1 MSFHGVQRAGHCLSL
16 RAEHKNTERDN
27 IHGIDRSGKQHH
39 SWYACITIYT
49 HMHMSAYQCTCT
61 HANTRTHFLGGDGIQ
76 YVLRAAVL
84 LCRLAATFVMVVLLF
99 HIKQNATALHTA
111 PLISASVPQPF
122 IIASHPLLLSS
133 PNVALIAAL
142 HQAVLLRM
150 IQASPG

>member
-1 MSFHGVQRAGHCLSL
+1 MHTQV
-16 RAEHKNTERDN
+16 
-27 IHGIDRSGKQHH
+27 H
-39 SWYACITIYT
+39 S
-49 HMHMSAYQCTCT
+49 
-61 HANTRTHFLGGDGIQ
+61 NTRAKAHTRTPSVVMV

-84 LCRLAATFVMVVLLF
+84 LCRLAGTFVMVVLLF

-142 HQAVLLRM
+142 HQAVLLRT

>member
-1 MSFHGVQRAGHCLSL
+1 MVYKGLGIVCHYEQSTKTQRGIIYMIWTGVENS
-16 RAEHKNTERDN
+16 T
-27 IHGIDRSGKQHH
+27 IHDMHALPFTQ
-39 SWYACITIYT
+39 T
-49 HMHMSAYQCTCT
+49 HTSAYQCTCT

-84 LCRLAATFVMVVLLF
+84 LCRLAGTFVMVVLLF

-133 PNVALIAAL
+133 SPPLNVALIAAL